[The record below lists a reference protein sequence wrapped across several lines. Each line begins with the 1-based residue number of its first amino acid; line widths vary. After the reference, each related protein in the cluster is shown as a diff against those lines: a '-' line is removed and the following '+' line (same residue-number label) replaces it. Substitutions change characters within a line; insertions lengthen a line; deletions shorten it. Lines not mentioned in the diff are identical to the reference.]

1 MAIFELADITWWDFR
16 YLARSGDRGAVAV
29 LPVGAIEAHGPH
41 LPLGTDVVIARAMAR
56 SGGEKL
62 ARDGYTIFLLPPLA
76 FTAAGFARNFPGTIA
91 LGPETVSATV
101 VQVGASLKRHGVE
114 VLALANAHFDPGHLA
129 ALHEAA
135 RRCRE
140 EENLTVAFPD
150 LTRKPWAVRLTEEFQ
165 SGACHAGRY
174 EGSIVLAEAAEL
186 VRRDRMD
193 GLAPNPVSLKDAIAA
208 GKRTFEEAGGPGG
221 ELAYFGYPSEATAEE
236 GRKTVEVLGQILRDA
251 VLSELGATG
260 R

>member
-1 MAIFELADITWWDFR
+1 MAIFELADITWWDLR
-16 YLARSGDRGAVAV
+16 DLTGSGSVAI

-62 ARDGYTIFLLPPLA
+62 SADGYRVLLLPPLA
-76 FTAAGFARNFPGTIA
+76 FTPASFARNFPGTVD
-91 LGPETVSATV
+91 LRPETVIAAV
-101 VQVGASLKRHGVE
+101 VELGAGLKRHGVE
-114 VLALANAHFDPGHLA
+114 VLALANAHFDPVHLA

-140 EENLTVAFPD
+140 EENLAVAFPD
-150 LTRKPWAVRLTEEFQ
+150 LTRRPWAVRLTEEFQ

-174 EGSIVLAEAAEL
+174 EGSVVLAEAPEL
-186 VRRDRMD
+186 VRRDRME
-193 GLAPNPVSLKDAIAA
+193 GLVPNPVSLKDAIEA
-208 GKRTFEEAGGPGG
+208 GKGTFEEAGGPGG
-221 ELAYFGYPSEATAEE
+221 ELAYFGYPKEATAEE
-236 GRKTVEVLGQILRDA
+236 GRRTVEILGEILREA
-251 VLSELGATG
+251 VLAELGAGG